1 MTRTQQLVTIGL
13 LLAVPTM
20 ARAQTPGASTGTAA
34 RTASLDRRWEP
45 WLGCWSPAA
54 RAGAPADAQVCIVPS
69 TDGAGVRRITF
80 SGDSEV
86 LAETVV
92 ADGTTQTQ
100 SEKDCTGSRMSR
112 WSTSGAQL
120 FFASELKCSSAPAL
134 TTTGLAAMLTP
145 DQWLD
150 VQTVV
155 SDRRGEQTR
164 VQRFWR
170 ASAAPPAPLAGTIA
184 GLTLRRAALPRTNL
198 DDVID
203 ASKAVSPS
211 AVEAWLSEGSIRLP
225 VKRQELVKL
234 SDAQVNARVIDLMV
248 ALAYPAKFEVRRA
261 SSGGGSALGI
271 GMPGDVYPGEWGIL
285 ASQGYGYGYGF
296 GYGYGIYGSPY
307 FFGTNPADQTGG
319 FYVVPDAGGT
329 TAQETTHG
337 QVVNGQGYT
346 RVQLRE
352 PYRGTA
358 TASGG
363 SAQSSSSSGGSASND
378 SGGSGSSSSS
388 SGSSGASPSGY
399 SGGGGGSTGVTAV
412 PR

>member
-13 LLAVPTM
+13 LLAAPITAGAQVP
-20 ARAQTPGASTGTAA
+20 AASAGTAA
-34 RTASLDRRWEP
+34 RTVSVDRRWEP

-54 RAGAPADAQVCIVPS
+54 RADAPADAQVCIVPS
-69 TDGAGVRRITF
+69 PDGVGVRRITF
-80 SGDSEV
+80 AGDSEV
-86 LAETVV
+86 LAESVV
-92 ADGTTQTQ
+92 ADGTAQTQ
-100 SEKDCTGSRMSR
+100 SEKDCTGTRASR

-120 FFASELKCSSAPAL
+120 FFSSELKCPSAPTL
-134 TTTGLAAMLTP
+134 TTTGLAAMIAP

-170 ASAAPPAPLAGTIA
+170 ASAAPPAPVASTVA
-184 GLTLRRAALPRTNL
+184 ALTVRNTALPRTSL
-198 DDVID
+198 EDVID

-211 AVEAWLSEGSIRLP
+211 AVEAWLSEGAIRLP
-225 VKRQELVKL
+225 VQRQELVRL
-234 SDAQVNARVIDLMV
+234 SDAQVNGRVIDLMV
-248 ALAYPAKFEVRRA
+248 ALAYPQKFEVHRA
-261 SSGGGSALGI
+261 SSGGGGSALGI
-271 GMPGDVYPGEWGIL
+271 GMPGDFYPYEWGIL
-285 ASQGYGYGYGF
+285 AGQGYGF
-296 GYGYGIYGSPY
+296 GYGYGYGVYGSPY
-307 FFGTNPADQTGG
+307 FFGANPNNQTGG
-319 FYVVPDAGGT
+319 FYIVPGAGGT
-329 TAQETTHG
+329 TEETTHG

-346 RVQLRE
+346 HVQLRE

-363 SAQSSSSSGGSASND
+363 GSAQSSSNTGGSASNE